1 MLIDDLGTIAS
12 HKQDHEVVEA
22 FDPALKS
29 DPIPEKYGHID
40 VVVAKM
46 LQEGVLKRWGALGS
60 HV

>member
-1 MLIDDLGTIAS
+1 MFIDDLRTITS
-12 HKQDHEVVEA
+12 HKQHGEIVEA
-22 FDPALKS
+22 FDSALKP

-40 VVVAKM
+40 IVVAKM